1 MFSSSLHGAPH
12 HSSSTHSSIIS
23 NSSYSS
29 YQPSCDPQTHS
40 NTTIPSYTPVLP
52 YFSSPHQQPHLPYP
66 LPYLMPQ
73 QPNPFLALQHGY
85 FPPPPPTSLCHNQH
99 CNVPSYQTTT
109 ANTLTHSSQFSHNPS
124 HDRPPLPQRPRLDT
138 PFLAMVNPLATAT
151 AYHSPSHVTHSLSTL
166 SPHVGQ
172 SSDTIPSSSGTT
184 SSRPPVS
191 CPSPYSSSD
200 CVSPQHS
207 PSRGLPPPKHSRL
220 DTAPS
225 SLHPTSTEVLHTAS
239 PDRDP
244 EYKSIPVQLLHP
256 Q

>member
-1 MFSSSLHGAPH
+1 MEEGKDRSLIVILSSSGLK
-12 HSSSTHSSIIS
+12 IS
-23 NSSYSS
+23 GSV
-29 YQPSCDPQTHS
+29 T
-40 NTTIPSYTPVLP
+40 
-52 YFSSPHQQPHLPYP
+52 
-66 LPYLMPQ
+66 
-73 QPNPFLALQHGY
+73 A
-85 FPPPPPTSLCHNQH
+85 PTSLCHNQH